1 MWPGFCSISS
11 AITPKI
17 LHYCADT
24 CRMGSDTDVVLD
36 LRLHFNGI
44 AASRVADAS
53 ITQRVNSSNTNA
65 PSIMIGEKA
74 ADMIKQDQG
83 PMQ

>member
-1 MWPGFCSISS
+1 MSPGFFSISS
-11 AITPKI
+11 AITLKA
-17 LHYCADT
+17 LHYCAGT
-24 CRMGSDTDVVLD
+24 CRMGSDADVVLD
-36 LRLHFNGI
+36 LRLHLNGI
-44 AASRVADAS
+44 AALRVADAS
-53 ITQRVNSSNTNA
+53 ITQRANSSNTNA

>member
-1 MWPGFCSISS
+1 
-11 AITPKI
+11 
-17 LHYCADT
+17 
-24 CRMGSDTDVVLD
+24 VLD

-44 AASRVADAS
+44 AALRVADAS

-65 PSIMIGEKA
+65 PSIMIDERA